1 MNSLSLKT
9 KKIVNLEGIIKKYID
24 SESLE
29 NTYTTLIE
37 AKDYI
42 SHIYIFEQYFL
53 RIGSYITIT
62 LITKEELA
70 NTTVEVIASGG
81 GNEFGKLSAYGA
93 EISAIKSVS
102 KYLSQF
108 GFDKVEWLCRETK
121 AFSNKVT
128 QKVAKD

>member
-1 MNSLSLKT
+1 MNRITLKT
-9 KKIVNLEGIIKKYID
+9 KKIVTLDEIIKKYID
-24 SESLE
+24 SEFLE

-102 KYLSQF
+102 KYLSSF
-108 GFDKVEWLCRETK
+108 GFDKVE
-121 AFSNKVT
+121 
-128 QKVAKD
+128 

>member
-1 MNSLSLKT
+1 M
-9 KKIVNLEGIIKKYID
+9 
-24 SESLE
+24 E
-29 NTYTTLIE
+29 NTYT
-37 AKDYI
+37 
-42 SHIYIFEQYFL
+42 
-53 RIGSYITIT
+53 T

-108 GFDKVEWLCRETK
+108 GFEKVEWLCRETK

>member
-9 KKIVNLEGIIKKYID
+9 KKIVNLEEIIKKYIV
-24 SESLE
+24 SEYME

-42 SHIYIFEQYFL
+42 SHIYILEQYFL

-81 GNEFGKLSAYGA
+81 GNDFGKLSAYGA
-93 EISAIKSVS
+93 ETSAIKSVS

-108 GFDKVEWLCRETK
+108 GFEKVE
-121 AFSNKVT
+121 
-128 QKVAKD
+128 

>member
-9 KKIVNLEGIIKKYID
+9 KKIVNLDELIKKYID
-24 SESLE
+24 LECLE

-42 SHIYIFEQYFL
+42 SHIYIFEKYYL

-70 NTTVEVIASGG
+70 NITIEVIASGG
-81 GNEFGKLSAYGA
+81 GNELGKLSSYGA
-93 EISAIKSVS
+93 ETSAIKSVS
-102 KYLSQF
+102 KYLTPF
-108 GFDKVEWLCRETK
+108 GFEKVE
-121 AFSNKVT
+121 
-128 QKVAKD
+128 

>member
-1 MNSLSLKT
+1 MNSLSIKT
-9 KKIVNLEGIIKKYID
+9 KKIVNLDEIIKKYIV
-24 SESLE
+24 SEYME
-29 NTYTTLIE
+29 NTHTTLIE

-102 KYLSQF
+102 KYLSPF
-108 GFDKVEWLCRETK
+108 GFCNVE
-121 AFSNKVT
+121 
-128 QKVAKD
+128 

>member
-9 KKIVNLEGIIKKYID
+9 RKIVNLNEIIKKYID
-24 SESLE
+24 SEFLE

-42 SHIYIFEQYFL
+42 SHIYIFEKYFL

-62 LITKEELA
+62 LITKEDLS

-81 GNEFGKLSAYGA
+81 GNELGKLSAYGA

-102 KYLSQF
+102 KYLSSF
-108 GFDKVEWLCRETK
+108 GFDKVE
-121 AFSNKVT
+121 
-128 QKVAKD
+128 